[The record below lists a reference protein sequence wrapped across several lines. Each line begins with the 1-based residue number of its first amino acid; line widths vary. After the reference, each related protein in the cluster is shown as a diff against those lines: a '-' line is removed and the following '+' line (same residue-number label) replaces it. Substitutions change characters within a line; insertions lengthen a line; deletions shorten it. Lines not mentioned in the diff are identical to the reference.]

1 MRATTGYDPSDA
13 ADRVARALADAG
25 LSWEAIRRHLD
36 CGPDD
41 VLLAG
46 GSLVLPFEVAG
57 GDVDLLLIT
66 DDATVAACGGQRSS
80 ERRSEQIAN
89 GYVLCYRTVG
99 GVELDV
105 ELWPRSVVERVAAD
119 LGAGV
124 ADVRAVE
131 ADFTRLGGLERK
143 VGLDLLHGLLLGR
156 PEPGCAAASEVL
168 RAQVCWTRYFSWNR
182 DVHLVNCRDAV
193 KGLTRSLGEGHLDEA
208 YLKACWG
215 ADNLVD
221 GLIFDSAHSISRW
234 KWRLR
239 FLPFLDAV
247 VADWY
252 QQLRFSPP
260 DRGRLEQAVE
270 RMAATVAERLGRPPA
285 RKPRPRLQLA
295 GG

>member
-1 MRATTGYDPSDA
+1 VTVTTGFDPSRA
-13 ADRVARALADAG
+13 ADRVARALAGHG
-25 LSWEAIRRHLD
+25 LSWEAIRRHLG

-57 GDVDLLLIT
+57 GDVDLLLVT
-66 DDATVAACGGQRSS
+66 NDATAAAYAGQRSS
-80 ERRSEQIAN
+80 ERRSEQMAN
-89 GYVLCYRTVG
+89 GYLLSYRTVG
-99 GVELDV
+99 DVELDV
-105 ELWPRSVVERVAAD
+105 ELWPRSVVGRVACD
-119 LGAGV
+119 LGVGV
-124 ADVRAVE
+124 AEVGEVE

-143 VGLDLLHGLLLGR
+143 VALDLLHGLLLGQ
-156 PEPGCAAASEVL
+156 PDPISAAASELL

-193 KGLTRSLGEGHLDEA
+193 NGMTRSLREGCLDEA

-221 GLIFDSAHSISRW
+221 GLIFDSAYSISRW

-239 FLPFLDAV
+239 FLPFLDKA

-252 QQLRFSPP
+252 RQLRFSPP
-260 DRGRLEQAVE
+260 DWDRLEQAVE

-285 RKPRPRLQLA
+285 RNPHPRLRPA